1 MPADNPDK
9 GSPSDHLVPLAVPIK
24 DANEVIS
31 RDYKIKKFRPLPESR
46 IIEFGK
52 WITHED
58 WASIF
63 SSSTTTEQVE
73 ALQNLLS
80 SKIEEIFPTK
90 TVRFSASDKPWITAE
105 LKKLA
110 RKRKKVYRKQG
121 KSEKY
126 VKLLSEFEQ
135 KFNKA
140 MSDYMNKNISD
151 IKNSNPSKA
160 YALLKRLGARPGDC
174 DKMNNFSLPSHANL
188 SPLQSAERIA
198 DHFSQISQEYPP
210 LNRDTLPDR
219 VKAKISRSDEN
230 LPEISEYEVYEKIRG
245 AKKPKA
251 GVPGDVPRRLIQE
264 FSPEL
269 TTPITKVFRNIIR
282 TKEWPAQ
289 WKVEYVTPI
298 QKKPQPQS
306 EDDLRNISLTHF
318 FSKVFEKFMIFWL
331 MFFVGDKIDPK
342 QYGGQQKTSITHYL
356 IDLINFVL
364 YNHDLKIP
372 QFVLACLV
380 DFSKAFNRQNHNL
393 LITLLSDMGVPGWLL
408 SLVMAFLED
417 RSMILRF

>member
-1 MPADNPDK
+1 M
-9 GSPSDHLVPLAVPIK
+9 
-24 DANEVIS
+24 
-31 RDYKIKKFRPLPESR
+31 
-46 IIEFGK
+46 
-52 WITHED
+52 
-58 WASIF
+58 
-63 SSSTTTEQVE
+63 
-73 ALQNLLS
+73 
-80 SKIEEIFPTK
+80 
-90 TVRFSASDKPWITAE
+90 
-105 LKKLA
+105 
-110 RKRKKVYRKQG
+110 
-121 KSEKY
+121 
-126 VKLLSEFEQ
+126 KLLSEFEQ

-160 YALLKRLGARPGDC
+160 YALLKRLGARPGVC
-174 DKMNNFSLPSHANL
+174 DEMNNFSLPSHANL

-230 LPEISEYEVYEKIRG
+230 LPEISEYEVYQKIRG

-289 WKVEYVTPI
+289 WKVEYVTPV

-318 FSKVFEKFMIFWL
+318 SVRFSKN
-331 MFFVGDKIDPK
+331 
-342 QYGGQQKTSITHYL
+342 S
-356 IDLINFVL
+356 
-364 YNHDLKIP
+364 
-372 QFVLACLV
+372 
-380 DFSKAFNRQNHNL
+380 
-393 LITLLSDMGVPGWLL
+393 
-408 SLVMAFLED
+408 
-417 RSMILRF
+417 